1 MRKKLRDNRGETL
14 VEVLASILI
23 AALSVALLFSSI
35 MASANIDR
43 SARAS
48 DETYYEALSQA
59 EGRTGDSEPLEITVK
74 NGGVQT
80 VLSVVRYAGKGA
92 YSYAK
97 EVGP

>member
-23 AALSVALLFSSI
+23 AALSVFSSI
-35 MASANIDR
+35 RASANIDR

-80 VLSVVRYAGKGA
+80 VLSVVRYGGKGA

>member
-35 MASANIDR
+35 MASAGIDR

-59 EGRTGDSEPLEITVK
+59 EGQTGAPEPLAITVK
-74 NGGVQT
+74 NGGAQT
-80 VLSVVRYAGKGA
+80 ILNVERYGGKGA

-97 EVGP
+97 GVGP